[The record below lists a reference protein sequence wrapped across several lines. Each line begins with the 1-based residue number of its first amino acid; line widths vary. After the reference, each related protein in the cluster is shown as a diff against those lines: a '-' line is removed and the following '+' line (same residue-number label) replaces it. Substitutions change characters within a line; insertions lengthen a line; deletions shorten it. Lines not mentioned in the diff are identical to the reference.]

1 MIKNQNGIYSEE
13 DYIFHNYSGYRMAFV
28 HLQLAGALKLEV
40 ETLIVSECYFA
51 NNSNLKGGAIYINKN
66 ENYEMQYI
74 LIEKT
79 IFTNNEAG
87 DNGGC
92 IEMEKKLRQISGN
105 ITNNYFL
112 GNLAWSNIFFPYKK
126 IFF

>member
-1 MIKNQNGIYSEE
+1 MIKNQKGVYSEDE
-13 DYIFHNYSGYRMAFV
+13 YIFHNSSGYSMAFV
-28 HLQLAGALKLEV
+28 HLQFAGALKLEA

-66 ENYEMQYI
+66 ENYEIQYI

-79 IFTNNEAG
+79 IFANNEAG

-92 IEMEKKLRQISGN
+92 IEFEKNLRKISGN
-105 ITNNYFL
+105 IRKNYFL
-112 GNLAWSNIFFPYKK
+112 GNSAWSK
-126 IFF
+126 IFYIFKIFLF